1 MSLQRVFGVGIIV
14 DLIVAFVERRSFLR
28 VMDGWELKV
37 VIWVVVLLGPAGV
50 FIPELVVE
58 WTR

>member
-14 DLIVAFVERRSFLR
+14 DLIIAFVERRSFSR